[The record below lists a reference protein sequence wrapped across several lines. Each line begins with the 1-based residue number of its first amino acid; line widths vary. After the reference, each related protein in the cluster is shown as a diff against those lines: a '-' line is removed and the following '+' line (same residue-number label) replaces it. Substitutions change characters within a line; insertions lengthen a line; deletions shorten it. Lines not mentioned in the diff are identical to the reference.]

1 MGIQLPVS
9 LAHIGFSLANRPDK
23 VLDVRLLEEGLD
35 RNREMLTRLKGEL
48 ESLMAQIE
56 ELVSMGEAFKGEGGS
71 AIRGFYDACHIP
83 FLKYAIMFCDEATF
97 VMARISSALSA
108 LEPSPDGYIDE
119 PFLETEVE
127 QGLIDISRL
136 TDRLTNDTNAI
147 MDSVADIVALPH
159 LDDSVVQE
167 GIRDSR
173 KKKDDTV
180 NDLNQFDAESVGSLS
195 GLFDGA
201 NQMTD
206 WINRLAGLFQ
216 EGALL
221 TEFEQSQ
228 WKVLTYNSKVRS
240 TIEDSEAEAMKA
252 CAPGDEQLLVGTEV
266 TPATLEVLEA
276 GKKETIERSAYGNYA
291 SLRFHVYDNGLV
303 IKEYANHSGDVKFEV
318 AAEVEKEFVD
328 GGVRELENMFD
339 ETPLAFI
346 HYVDPKSLLR
356 KIGKKGILALTTNR
370 KPVKVKDTPSKKNA
384 DASKVTVVTVEYGK
398 QYTRQ
403 NRKKVLRANVEYVD
417 PNGYKYRTDELGRI
431 KSVEG
436 ELSLGQGKRNQYA
449 QKVVGREDRKE
460 TDQGGHLIATIF
472 KGSGNIDNLVAM
484 DEFVNKSS
492 YKKLENTWK
501 DALNPKPG
509 IPLKTVEVNIR
520 PVYQGNSTRPIKFNI
535 TSKIDGVEYKAM
547 IRNSREE

>member
-1 MGIQLPVS
+1 MGIQLAVS
-9 LAHIGFSLANRPDK
+9 LAHIGFTLANRPDK

-35 RNREMLTRLKGEL
+35 RNGEMLTRLKGEL
-48 ESLMAQIE
+48 EPLLAQTEKMI
-56 ELVSMGEAFKGEGGS
+56 SMGEAFKGEGGS
-71 AIRGFYDACHIP
+71 AILGFYEACHILL
-83 FLKYAIMFCDEATF
+83 LKYTIMFCDEATS

-119 PFLETEVE
+119 PFLEAEVE
-127 QGLIDISRL
+127 QGLIEIGRL
-136 TDRLTNDTNAI
+136 TDRMTNETNAI
-147 MDSVADIVALPH
+147 MDSVSDIVALPH

-266 TPATLEVLEA
+266 TPATLKVLEA

-328 GGVRELENMFD
+328 GGVRELDNMFD

-346 HYVDPKSLLR
+346 HYVDPRSLLR

-384 DASKVTVVTVEYGK
+384 DSSKVTVVPVEYGK

-403 NRKKVLRANVEYVD
+403 NRKKVLRANVEYISSH
-417 PNGYKYRTDELGRI
+417 GYKYQTDSLGRI
-431 KSVEG
+431 QSASGK
-436 ELSLGQGKRNQYA
+436 LTKGQAKRNQYA
-449 QKVVGREDRKE
+449 QSNVGGVDRKG
-460 TDQGGHLIATIF
+460 DDHGGHLIASIF
-472 KGSGNIDNLVAM
+472 NGSGDIDNLVPMNGKLNQGAYRSI
-484 DEFVNKSS
+484 ENQW
-492 YKKLENTWK
+492 KKAL
-501 DALNPKPG
+501 DASPPK
-509 IPLKTVEVNIR
+509 KVEVNIR
-520 PVYQGNSTRPIKFNI
+520 PVYEGNSNRPVEFEIEY
-535 TSKIDGVEYKAM
+535 KIDNEKFDAVLPNY
-547 IRNSREE
+547 

>member
-35 RNREMLTRLKGEL
+35 RNGEMLTRLKGEL
-48 ESLMAQIE
+48 EPLLAQTEKLI
-56 ELVSMGEAFKGEGGS
+56 SMGEAFKGEGGS
-71 AIRGFYDACHIP
+71 AILGFYEACHIP
-83 FLKYAIMFCDEATF
+83 FLKYAIMFCDEATS

-119 PFLETEVE
+119 PFLEAEVE
-127 QGLIDISRL
+127 QGLIEIGRL
-136 TDRLTNDTNAI
+136 TDRLTNETNAI
-147 MDSVADIVALPH
+147 MDSVSDIVALPH

-266 TPATLEVLEA
+266 TPATLKVLEA

-328 GGVRELENMFD
+328 GGVRELDNMFD

-346 HYVDPKSLLR
+346 HYVDPRSLLR

-384 DASKVTVVTVEYGK
+384 DSSKVTVVPVEYGK

-403 NRKKVLRANVEYVD
+403 NRKKVLRANVEYISSH
-417 PNGYKYRTDELGRI
+417 GYKYQTDSLGRI
-431 KSVEG
+431 QSASGK
-436 ELSLGQGKRNQYA
+436 LTKGQAKRNQYA
-449 QKVVGREDRKE
+449 QSNVGGVDRKG
-460 TDQGGHLIATIF
+460 DDHGGHLIASIF
-472 KGSGNIDNLVAM
+472 NGSGDIDNLVPMNGKLNQGAYRSI
-484 DEFVNKSS
+484 ENQW
-492 YKKLENTWK
+492 KKAL
-501 DALNPKPG
+501 DASPPK
-509 IPLKTVEVNIR
+509 KVEVNIR
-520 PVYQGNSTRPIKFNI
+520 PVYEGNSNRPVEFEIEY
-535 TSKIDGVEYKAM
+535 KIDNEKFDAVLPNY
-547 IRNSREE
+547 

>member
-48 ESLMAQIE
+48 EPLLAQTEKLI
-56 ELVSMGEAFKGEGGS
+56 SMGEAFKGEGGS
-71 AIRGFYDACHIP
+71 AILGFYEACHIP
-83 FLKYAIMFCDEATF
+83 FLKYAIMFCDEATS

-119 PFLETEVE
+119 PFLEAEVE
-127 QGLIDISRL
+127 QGLIEIGRL
-136 TDRLTNDTNAI
+136 TDRLTNETNAI
-147 MDSVADIVALPH
+147 MDSVSDIVALPH

-266 TPATLEVLEA
+266 TPATLKVLEA

-328 GGVRELENMFD
+328 GGVRELDNMFD

-346 HYVDPKSLLR
+346 HYVDPRSLLR

-384 DASKVTVVTVEYGK
+384 DSSKVTVVPVEYGK

-403 NRKKVLRANVEYVD
+403 NRKKVLRANVEYISSH
-417 PNGYKYRTDELGRI
+417 GYKYQTDSLGRI
-431 KSVEG
+431 QSASGK
-436 ELSLGQGKRNQYA
+436 LTKGQAKRNQYA
-449 QKVVGREDRKE
+449 QSNVGGVDRKG
-460 TDQGGHLIATIF
+460 DDHGGHLIASIF
-472 KGSGNIDNLVAM
+472 NGSGDIDNLVPMNGKLNQGAYRSI
-484 DEFVNKSS
+484 ENQW
-492 YKKLENTWK
+492 KKAL
-501 DALNPKPG
+501 DASPPK
-509 IPLKTVEVNIR
+509 KVEVNIR
-520 PVYQGNSTRPIKFNI
+520 PVYEGNSNRPVEFEIEY
-535 TSKIDGVEYKAM
+535 KIDNEKFDAVLPNY
-547 IRNSREE
+547 